1 MPGETV
7 CIAWLQEFCR
17 LREKVYI
24 DNKEMDATQALFGE
38 WSPQMYAPINIV
50 EQIIGT
56 EKHNLYELDDMDF
69 GAEAS
74 H

>member
-17 LREKVYI
+17 MRQKVFI
-24 DNKEMDATQALFGE
+24 DYNEMMATKALFSE
-38 WSPQMYAPINIV
+38 WSPQMYTPINIV

-56 EKHNLYELDDMDF
+56 EKSNLYEMDDVDF
-69 GAEAS
+69 GAEESA
-74 H
+74 